1 MLGKLMHYELEATGR
16 TFLPLYGGILVVSAI
31 NALFMA
37 WQLPAGIGIST
48 LVLVSLYVALMVV
61 FAVITVTRFYKNL
74 LGDEGYLMNTL
85 PVKPGHLILSKL
97 LVSLL
102 WVVLSGVVAVLTAML
117 LLAGSIN
124 WGNLSQYLGQ
134 IFQLIGE
141 VVAKMPPEGWQV
153 MGTMVLLLLYLLAMV
168 IQMIMQAY
176 ASMCLSQLQ
185 PRNSWRVPT
194 AILIYLGIGA
204 AESIWLSLI
213 GQVLGWGTTY
223 LDWSFEGTAS
233 IANWVLGGCIIYA
246 LIISTI
252 YFQICRYVLQNKLNL
267 E

>member
-1 MLGKLMHYELEATGR
+1 MLGKLLHYELEATGR
-16 TFLPLYGGILVVSAI
+16 TFLPLFGGILVVSAI
-31 NALFMA
+31 NALFLA
-37 WQLPAGIGIST
+37 WRLPVGVGIGT

-85 PVKPGHLILSKL
+85 PVKPEQLILSKL

-102 WVVLSGVVAVLTAML
+102 WVILSGVVAVLTGMI

-124 WGNLSQYLGQ
+124 WTNILMDLGL
-134 IFQLIGE
+134 IFQTVGE

-153 MGTMVLLLLYLLAMV
+153 MGTLVLMV
-168 IQMIMQAY
+168 IWILMAVVQMIMQAY

-185 PRNSWRVPT
+185 PRNTWRVAT
-194 AILIYLGIGA
+194 AIFIYLGIGA
-204 AESIWLSLI
+204 AESIFLSLV
-213 GQVLGWGTTY
+213 GGVLGWGTTY
-223 LDWSFEGTAS
+223 LDWSFEGTATGV
-233 IANWVLGGCIIYA
+233 NWILLAYIIYSLA
-246 LIISTI
+246 ISSL
-252 YFQICRYVLQNKLNL
+252 YFFVCRYVLQNKLNL